1 MLLNLG
7 QLRFVT
13 PYPSYS
19 FLFMDLTIDCE
30 GDSLIDWK
38 KGPELAFAFWDYFVI
53 LFFLYF
59 SLIQYNNKFH

>member
-7 QLRFVT
+7 KLRFAIPY

-30 GDSLIDWK
+30 GTVL
-38 KGPELAFAFWDYFVI
+38 
-53 LFFLYF
+53 
-59 SLIQYNNKFH
+59 